1 MLQQCDWNKH
11 FHFLLV
17 LYAIAT
23 ELYVV
28 LLLLLAPEPGAYVK
42 FYVFGVVG
50 FWFCWMYVCGG
61 GGGVAGRSLISI
73 CVCLVR
79 AQESDS

>member
-1 MLQQCDWNKH
+1 MPLERTLP
-11 FHFLLV
+11 LLLLLLL

-28 LLLLLAPEPGAYVK
+28 LLLLAPEPGAYVK

-50 FWFCWMYVCGG
+50 FWFLLDVCIVGEEEG
-61 GGGVAGRSLISI
+61 LLWSVA
-73 CVCLVR
+73 C
-79 AQESDS
+79 